1 MAVSTLRLVL
11 RISSA
16 HEAGWLEH
24 KDVTTLN
31 RRARSRLAVD
41 VKNQEIEAVFK
52 KKDLTTQPVVDFH
65 VLRKEEPN

>member
-1 MAVSTLRLVL
+1 
-11 RISSA
+11 
-16 HEAGWLEH
+16 
-24 KDVTTLN
+24 VTTLN